1 MAENKLAITQYWPN
15 PPSKT
20 RRKHKAPLKSKVDDI
35 HKAEPGDSR
44 LQEQNLPLDTHISN
58 DVTNKVD
65 PLDAGTNMDP
75 SPSVKRFSAY
85 TKVYS
90 ELMNDVNFDSVT
102 HEFLSDLCTPKK
114 PFDEYTRK
122 LEQLAQV
129 CCDRRDSKSK
139 GSLSVGTQRFT

>member
-1 MAENKLAITQYWPN
+1 MVENKLGSTQYWPN
-15 PPSKT
+15 PPKT
-20 RRKHKAPLKSKVDDI
+20 RRKCKAPLKYEMDDI
-35 HKAEPGDSR
+35 HKAEPGDSK
-44 LQEQNLPLDTHISN
+44 LQEASSSLDTHISN

-75 SPSVKRFSAY
+75 SPSVKRFSAS
-85 TKVYS
+85 TKVDS

-114 PFDEYTRK
+114 PCDEYTRK
-122 LEQLAQV
+122 IEQLAQV

-139 GSLSVGTQRFT
+139 GSMSVGT